1 MFVLCLEVGEVV
13 LVQGVLLRL
22 LILSQL
28 GIVVVFHRLA
38 PAFVRRLLV
47 RCEDL
52 PSLTDCLGDFCE
64 AEIFALQVLS
74 DFCDDGQLCSTCTVL
89 LGNTYG

>member
-13 LVQGVLLRL
+13 LVLGVLLRL

-28 GIVVVFHRLA
+28 SIVVVFHCLT

-47 RCEDL
+47 GCEDL
-52 PSLTDCLGDFCE
+52 PSLADCLCNFCE
-64 AEIFALQVLS
+64 AEVFALQVLS
-74 DFCDDGQLCSTCTVL
+74 DFCND
-89 LGNTYG
+89 Y

>member
-28 GIVVVFHRLA
+28 SIVVVFHCLT
-38 PAFVRRLLV
+38 PAFVRCLLV
-47 RCEDL
+47 GCEDL
-52 PSLTDCLGDFCE
+52 PSLADCLGNFCE
-64 AEIFALQVLS
+64 AEVFALQVLS
-74 DFCDDGQLCSTCTVL
+74 DFCNDC
-89 LGNTYG
+89 

>member
-13 LVQGVLLRL
+13 LVLGVLLRL

-28 GIVVVFHRLA
+28 SIVVVFHRLT

-47 RCEDL
+47 GCEDL
-52 PSLTDCLGDFCE
+52 PSLTDCLCNLCE
-64 AEIFALQVLS
+64 AEVFAFQVLS
-74 DFCDDGQLCSTCTVL
+74 NFCNFC
-89 LGNTYG
+89 